1 MPNLLDHALFV
12 VLAVLFPVRA
22 GIFGIRRIRL
32 ASPADRPRVRRDVYR
47 QAIAI
52 QWSLVLAALVLW
64 VAFRRDWSGIGVVP
78 RFGWGLAGVLAGLVL
93 AGLAVLRQRRQ
104 ALADDDA
111 LAKLRERMVSLEP
124 MLPHDREDLG
134 LFYKLSVTAGICE
147 EILYR
152 GYIIWY
158 LSHWVSIYPAA
169 GLASLVFGFGHAYQ
183 GIRGMITTGIV
194 GGFLSAVYL
203 LTGSLYAGMI
213 MHALMDAHSGHLMQ
227 VAYEREPPPT
237 PPEEPGEATA

>member
-1 MPNLLDHALFV
+1 MPSLLDHALFV

-32 ASPADRPRVRRDVYR
+32 ASPADRPRVRREVYR
-47 QAIAI
+47 QAIVI

-64 VAFRRDWSGIGVVP
+64 IVFRRDWNGIGVVP
-78 RFGWGLAGVLAGLVL
+78 RFGWGLAGVLVGMVL
-93 AGLAVLRQRRQ
+93 ATLAVLRQRRQ

-111 LAKLRERMVSLEP
+111 LAKLRERMASLEP

-134 LFYKLSVTAGICE
+134 LFYRLSLTAGICE

-152 GYIIWY
+152 GYVIWY
-158 LSHWVSIYPAA
+158 LSHWVSIVPAA

-183 GIRGMITTGIV
+183 GVRGMITTAIV
-194 GGFLSAVYL
+194 GAFFSAVYL

-213 MHALMDAHSGHLMQ
+213 MHALMDAHSGHLMWA
-227 VAYEREPPPT
+227 AYDRAPAPPPE
-237 PPEEPGEATA
+237 PEETAA